1 MISFRRLPLLV
12 GVMLITASA
21 ALSQSGTINISGTNP
36 DAFSLTN
43 ASGQALSATVA
54 FGIMTP
60 ANATTVASDE
70 AIVRMRS
77 NKAYKLSAQASVLTI
92 NGAGADQGG
101 DPIGLTDIGIGIT
114 GMTLNAPNVANG
126 ASRTE
131 TIPAGFGVTNGIW
144 PAATNGLT
152 PAFGKTLSDIQ
163 ASTEILSGQRISKK
177 GNLATDNN
185 FIEVKVG
192 VATLPQFFTP
202 NTGFSATITLTMAS
216 Q

>member
-1 MISFRRLPLLV
+1 MISFKRLPLLV
-12 GVMLITASA
+12 GAVLITASA
-21 ALSQSGTINISGTNP
+21 AFAQTGTINITGTNP

-43 ASGQALSATVA
+43 TSGSALSATVA
-54 FGIMTP
+54 FGVMAP
-60 ANATTVASDE
+60 ANATTVTAQE
-70 AIVRMRS
+70 VTVRMRS
-77 NKAYKLSAQASVLTI
+77 NKAYKLSAQASALTI
-92 NGAGADQGG
+92 NGAGAAQGG
-101 DPIGLTDIGIGIT
+101 DPIALTDIGIGIT
-114 GMTLNAPNVANG
+114 GMTLDAPNVANG

-131 TIPAGFGVTNGIW
+131 TIPAGFGVTNGNC

-152 PAFGKTLSDIQ
+152 PTFGKTLNDIQ

-185 FIEVKVG
+185 FIEINVG

>member
-1 MISFRRLPLLV
+1 MISFKRLPLLV
-12 GVMLITASA
+12 GAVLITASA
-21 ALSQSGTINISGTNP
+21 AFAQNGTINITGTNP

-43 ASGQALSATVA
+43 TSGSALSATVA
-54 FGIMTP
+54 FGVMAP
-60 ANATTVASDE
+60 ANATAVTAQEVT
-70 AIVRMRS
+70 VRMRS
-77 NKAYKLSAQASVLTI
+77 NKAYKLSAQASALTI
-92 NGAGADQGG
+92 NGAGAAQGG
-101 DPIGLTDIGIGIT
+101 DPIALTDIGIGIT
-114 GMTLNAPNVANG
+114 GMTLDAPNVANG

-131 TIPAGFGVTNGIW
+131 TIPAGFGVTNGNW

-152 PAFGKTLSDIQ
+152 PTFGKTLNDIQ

-185 FIEVKVG
+185 FIEINVG